1 MDKEDS
7 AHKNWAQIQMSNS
20 AVYVLGVVLPSH
32 LLFHP
37 VFQLFNIVMP
47 LTSSHD
53 YCEANRLC
61 LSDTYML
68 KTSTCSHISF
78 LYQMHRIALILF
90 EVLAMGSNVRS
101 FWSCSHSFPED

>member
-7 AHKNWAQIQMSNS
+7 AHKNCAQIQMSKS
-20 AVYVLGVVLPSH
+20 AVYVLGVMLPSH
-32 LLFHP
+32 LLFHS
-37 VFQLFNIVMP
+37 VFKLFSILTP

-68 KTSTCSHISF
+68 KTSAYSHVSF
-78 LYQMHRIALILF
+78 LYQMHLIALVLF

-101 FWSCSHSFPED
+101 FWPCSHSFPED